1 MLGSKVSAARKKYK
15 VDLPTM
21 YAVSSKDGDD
31 AHMFNCVQRGHQQAL
46 ETLPS
51 FFLFSMIG
59 GIRHPLVVA
68 ACGILWSYARPKW
81 AEGYATGKPESR
93 YTHKAAVLVWT
104 CLLIPMVCT
113 VSTGL
118 GILGIV

>member
-1 MLGSKVSAARKKYK
+1 MQSHDVPSDGDMPKTVVFHQ

-51 FFLFSMIG
+51 VSL
-59 GIRHPLVVA
+59 
-68 ACGILWSYARPKW
+68 
-81 AEGYATGKPESR
+81 SR
-93 YTHKAAVLVWT
+93 
-104 CLLIPMVCT
+104 
-113 VSTGL
+113 
-118 GILGIV
+118 

>member
-1 MLGSKVSAARKKYK
+1 MCRWLR
-15 VDLPTM
+15 
-21 YAVSSKDGDD
+21 
-31 AHMFNCVQRGHQQAL
+31 Q
-46 ETLPS
+46 

-81 AEGYATGKPESR
+81 AEGYASGKPESR

-104 CLLIPMVCT
+104 CRDFPAQPFLLLLLAPPRPKNVAT
-113 VSTGL
+113 FSL
-118 GILGIV
+118 